1 MPETILWLIRHPEP
15 DASARGLCYG
25 SLDVALSPEG
35 VRRAE
40 LIFERLRGE
49 HFDAI
54 YTSPKQRCAEA
65 ARILAAGRSCPV
77 TPNDALRELD
87 FGAFEGL
94 SYDDIAQRY
103 PAVYRHWM
111 EDPTGTEFPS
121 GETFCQMSSRVL
133 EAVRGLIS
141 RHSGQS
147 IALVTHGGPIRVIL
161 ADALGMP
168 LANIFRIEQR
178 YSAINRVRYSAD
190 VPMVEWMN
198 A

>member
-25 SLDVALSPEG
+25 SLDVRLSPEG
-35 VRRAE
+35 VQRARA
-40 LIFERLRGE
+40 ISERLRQE

-54 YTSPKQRCAEA
+54 CTSPKQRCTET
-65 ARILAAGRSCPV
+65 ARVVAVGRGCPV

-94 SYDDIAQRY
+94 SYDEIAARY
-103 PAVYRHWM
+103 PAVYRQWM
-111 EDPTGTEFPS
+111 EDPTGTDFPG
-121 GETFCQMSSRVL
+121 GETFCQMSTRVL
-133 EAVRGLIS
+133 EAVRALLA

-178 YSAINRVRYSAD
+178 YGAINRVRYSGE
-190 VPMVEWMN
+190 VPTVEWMN

>member
-15 DASARGLCYG
+15 DASVRGLCYG
-25 SLDVALSPEG
+25 SLDVVLSPEG
-35 VRRAE
+35 VRQAE
-40 LIFERLRGE
+40 MLSERLRHE

-54 YTSPKQRCAEA
+54 YTSPKRRCAET
-65 ARILAAGRSCPV
+65 ARTLAAGRGCLV
-77 TPNDALRELD
+77 TTNDALRELD

-94 SYDDIAQRY
+94 SYDDIATRY
-103 PAVYRHWM
+103 PAVYRQWM
-111 EDPTGTEFPS
+111 EDPTGTNFPD
-121 GETFCQMSSRVL
+121 GETFCQMSTRVL
-133 EAVRGLIS
+133 EAARAMLA

-178 YSAINRVRYSAD
+178 YGAINRVRYSGEL
-190 VPMVEWMN
+190 PMVDWMN